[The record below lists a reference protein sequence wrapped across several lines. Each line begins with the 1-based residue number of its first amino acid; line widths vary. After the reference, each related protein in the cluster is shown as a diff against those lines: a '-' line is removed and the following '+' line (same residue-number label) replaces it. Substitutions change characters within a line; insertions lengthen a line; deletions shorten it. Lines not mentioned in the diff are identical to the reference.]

1 MSECKN
7 YLRNSE
13 LKDINVKES
22 ENLKS
27 TLKSYKIKLSQLS
40 LNIDK
45 KITEIKEDKMTLQV
59 PRK

>member
-59 PRK
+59 SRK